1 MGKKKVSVLGTLVD
15 PVDMQGALEKVE
27 EYIKEGTPH
36 HIITLNAEIIYRAQH
51 EPALKDIINSAHLV
65 TPDGAGVVWAARKL
79 GTPVPE
85 RVTGI
90 DLVQAILPTAAIK
103 GWRIFLYGAAP
114 GVAEEAARKMREEY
128 PGIRI
133 VGTSHGYL
141 DARGQKGLLSSIQK
155 TKPDILLVALG
166 APKQEYWIREHM
178 DQLQAPVLIGIGG
191 ALDVLAGK
199 AKRAPEAFQRLKL
212 EWLYRLLR
220 EPRRAGRMLALP
232 KFALMVL
239 KESNKIR

>member
-1 MGKKKVSVLGTLVD
+1 MKKVSVLGTLVD
-15 PVDMQGALEKVE
+15 PVDMQGTLEKVE

-65 TPDGAGVVWAARKL
+65 TPDGAGVVWAAGKL

-114 GVAEEAARKMREEY
+114 GVAEEAARKMVEEY
-128 PGIRI
+128 PGIQI
-133 VGTSHGYL
+133 AGTSHGYL
-141 DARGQKGLLSSIQK
+141 DAQGQKGLLSSIQK

-178 DQLQAPVLIGIGG
+178 DQLKVPVLIGIGG
-191 ALDVLAGK
+191 TLDVLAGK

-212 EWLYRLLR
+212 EWLYRLLK

-232 KFALMVL
+232 KFALLVL
-239 KESNKIR
+239 KESLKK